1 LKEAEMAK
9 AINLQEMFLN
19 QVRKESIPVTI
30 FLTGG
35 VQIKG
40 LIRGF
45 DAFTILLDS
54 PGKATQLV
62 YKHAVSAVLP
72 SRGIPGYKPP
82 TAREFGEGDGDQPE

>member
-1 LKEAEMAK
+1 MAK

-19 QVRKESIPVTI
+19 QVRKEGIPVTI
-30 FLTGG
+30 FLIGG

-40 LIRGF
+40 LVRGF

-72 SRGIPGYKPP
+72 SRGLPGYKPP
-82 TAREFGEGDGDQPE
+82 SPREFGEEETPQTE